1 MGLTHANDVLLS
13 SRVFTA
19 DEALTMGFLNKIL
32 PPDQLIGHVTRYASN
47 LADSVSPGSARETK
61 RQIYR
66 DLHRDA
72 AASVIEAERLLE
84 DMIRHPDYGEGVKA
98 WMEKRVAA
106 WTG

>member
-1 MGLTHANDVLLS
+1 
-13 SRVFTA
+13 
-19 DEALTMGFLNKIL
+19 MGFLNKIL
-32 PPDQLIGHVTRYASN
+32 PPEDLIPHVTRYAGM
-47 LADSVSPGSARETK
+47 LADQVSPGSARETK

-72 AASVIEAERLLE
+72 ASAVIEAERLLE
-84 DMIRHPDYGEGVKA
+84 EMIRHPDYGEGVKA